1 MRVLPLDHGTG
12 PGEADLTVS
21 ALTPVLPGATG
32 RGNAQALPQCSALE
46 GLLEHE
52 SLLFARYLRS
62 RPTFEDP
69 A

>member
-12 PGEADLTVS
+12 PGEADPTVA
-21 ALTPVLPGATG
+21 ALMPVLPGATG
-32 RGNAQALPQCSALE
+32 RGNAQALPQGFALV

-52 SLLFARYLRS
+52 SFLFARYLRS